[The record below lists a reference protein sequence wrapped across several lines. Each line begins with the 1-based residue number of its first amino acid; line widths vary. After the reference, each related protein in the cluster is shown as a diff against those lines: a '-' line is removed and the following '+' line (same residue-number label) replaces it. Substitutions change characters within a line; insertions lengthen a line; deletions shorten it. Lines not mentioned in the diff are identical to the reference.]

1 MLTVG
6 NDDDSIIFTVKDTKL
21 YVSVVT
27 LSAREY
33 QKLSKLLS
41 KGLERSVYWNKYKTK
56 SDNK

>member
-21 YVSVVT
+21 YVPVVT

-33 QKLSKLLS
+33 QKLSKPLS